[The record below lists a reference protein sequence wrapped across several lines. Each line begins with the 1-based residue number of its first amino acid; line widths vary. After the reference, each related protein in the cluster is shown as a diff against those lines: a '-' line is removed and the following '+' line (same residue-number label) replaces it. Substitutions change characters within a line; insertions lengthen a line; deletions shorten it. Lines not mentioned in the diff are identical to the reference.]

1 MNYKILFQTFL
12 FLCFVL
18 IIYLTLYFYRSDPLN
33 QTISQNELPKASEN
47 ITNTTPKVSNDGQEN
62 ILHNISYKNFDK
74 EGNAYTINAFES
86 VIANDNPN
94 IVNMKK
100 VNAEIIFKNY
110 EPIIITSD
118 KAVFDK
124 INFETEFADNIQLNY
139 LDHQIN
145 SQKLNL
151 LFNKNLLKIS
161 EQVIYKNST
170 SNLAADAIVV
180 DLITKDSKIFS
191 NNNSKKIK
199 ILSKN

>member
-100 VNAEIIFKNY
+100 VNAEIAPSQIILKDDLNKLGEFKADINFHS
-110 EPIIITSD
+110 EV
-118 KAVFDK
+118 KANILIKIDK
-124 INFETEFADNIQLNY
+124 IQ
-139 LDHQIN
+139 
-145 SQKLNL
+145 
-151 LFNKNLLKIS
+151 
-161 EQVIYKNST
+161 
-170 SNLAADAIVV
+170 
-180 DLITKDSKIFS
+180 SK
-191 NNNSKKIK
+191 
-199 ILSKN
+199 